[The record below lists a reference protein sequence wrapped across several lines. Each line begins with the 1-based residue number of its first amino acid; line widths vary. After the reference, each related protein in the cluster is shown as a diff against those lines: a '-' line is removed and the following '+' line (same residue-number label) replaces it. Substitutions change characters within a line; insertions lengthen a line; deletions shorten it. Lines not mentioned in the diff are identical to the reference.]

1 MLVNSSNFILNN
13 VFQVLGK
20 TERNYFIFLCI
31 LSLISAFLEL
41 ISVASFIP
49 FLSTIGNS
57 DGFINSENSE
67 ILTKFLGLE
76 SKKEIIIFF
85 AIGAFV
91 FLLLSVS
98 FRAFYQYR
106 FIKFIFGQEYQ
117 TSSRLFSR
125 YLGQEY
131 SWYLNQHSAALGT
144 NILSETSRVLN
155 GVISPLLQLF
165 SQSVLICAMLF
176 LLFWTNFFLT
186 LIIFLILGISYLF
199 FYLMVKSHIEK
210 LGKLSVSSNKMRYTI
225 SNETFSLIKEIKV
238 YGIERVFEKKFNSH
252 AYDFATS
259 SSKSSIIGQSPRY
272 IFEIIGFGG
281 LLSIILFMRDGNDG
295 FVSSLDTVGIYAIAG
310 YKMLPAAQQ
319 IFYALAQLKFGKAA
333 LEALRYS
340 FTNLDK
346 KDEFSQNISKT
357 KLEKSIEL
365 KNLFFKYPNSSDYTL
380 KDINIKIPANKTI
393 AFVGKTG
400 SGKTTLVDI
409 LLGLHFPTSGAVF
422 IDSEKVTLEASKNKS
437 LKIGYVPQH
446 VVLLDDSIVSNI
458 TLGADKNKI
467 DRALLKKSISS
478 ADLDEFLFNELPNG
492 LDTVIGE
499 NGLRL
504 SGGQRQRLGIARALY
519 LNPDVLVLDEATSAL
534 DSNTENLVLTSIEKL
549 NGKMTIIIITHRID
563 TLQNVDNIFVM
574 NKGSVV
580 GSGTYRNL
588 IKNNDYFITVSGKQ
602 EY

>member
-1 MLVNSSNFILNN
+1 MLVNSSNFIVNN

-49 FLSTIGNS
+49 FLSSIGNPN
-57 DGFINSENSE
+57 GFINTENSE
-67 ILTKFLGLE
+67 ILSKFLGLE
-76 SKKEIIIFF
+76 SKNEITIFF
-85 AIGAFV
+85 GIGAFI
-91 FLLLSVS
+91 FLLLSVA

-117 TSSRLFSR
+117 TSSRLFSI
-125 YLGQEY
+125 YLSQKY
-131 SWYLNQHSAALGT
+131 SWFLNQHSAALGT

-186 LIIFLILGISYLF
+186 LIIFLILGTAYLLI
-199 FYLMVKSHIEK
+199 YLMVKSHIGE

-238 YGIERVFEKKFNSH
+238 YGIEKIFEKKFNSH
-252 AYDFATS
+252 AKDFATS

-272 IFEIIGFGG
+272 IFEVIGFGG
-281 LLSIILFMRDGNDG
+281 LLGIILLMQDENDG
-295 FVSSLDTVGIYAIAG
+295 FVSSLDTVGVYAIAG

-340 FTNLDK
+340 FTNFDK
-346 KDEFSQNISKT
+346 KDEVSQNILKT

-365 KNLFFKYPNSSDYTL
+365 KDLFFKYPNSSDYTL
-380 KDINIKIPANKTI
+380 KDINIKIPANKTV

-409 LLGLHFPTSGAVF
+409 LLGLHFPTSGAVY
-422 IDSEKVTLEASKNKS
+422 IDSEKLTYEASKNKS

-446 VVLLDDSIVSNI
+446 VILLDDSVVANI
-458 TLGADKNKI
+458 ALGADKNKI

-549 NGKMTIIIITHRID
+549 NGKITIIIITHRID

-580 GSGTYRNL
+580 GNGTYGNL
-588 IKNNDYFITVSGKQ
+588 IKNNDYFITVSGKR